1 MNYKHLIIKTGGDF
15 VAEVILNRPT
25 KLNAMN
31 IALATELDYVFNE
44 LELNKDVRVIILKG
58 AGKAFCTGIDV
69 KELFEQTVVERRA
82 WLEYVERPVATISR
96 MSKPVIG
103 QIHGVAAALGA
114 GVVAS
119 ADLCIAS
126 EDARIGLTAINVG
139 LSCFGPTV
147 PVTRSVGR
155 KRALE
160 LLLFGDLIKAQDA
173 LNMGL
178 LNRVVPIND
187 LDAETRDWAVRLA
200 EKSPLAIQMSK
211 KAFYA
216 AADLDYYKALK
227 YMNEA
232 FVHLTM
238 TEDAKEGVMAFLEKR
253 KPVWKQR

>member
-1 MNYKHLIIKTGGDF
+1 MNYKHLIVKAGNDF
-15 VAEVILNRPT
+15 IAEIILNRPT
-25 KLNAMN
+25 KLNTMN
-31 IALATELDYVFNE
+31 IALATELDHALNE

-69 KELFEQTVVERRA
+69 KELFEQTVVERRT
-82 WLEYVERPVATISR
+82 WLERVERPVVAISR
-96 MSKPVIG
+96 MSKPVIA
-103 QIHGVAAALGA
+103 QVHGVAAAIGA
-114 GVVAS
+114 GLVAS
-119 ADLCIAS
+119 SDLCIAS

-160 LLLFGDLIKAQDA
+160 LLLFGDFIKAQDA

-187 LDAETRDWAVRLA
+187 LDEETRAWAVRLA
-200 EKSPLAIQMSK
+200 AKSPLAIQMSK
-211 KAFYA
+211 KAFYT
-216 AADLDYYKALK
+216 AADLEYYKALK

-232 FVHLTM
+232 FVHLTA
-238 TEDAKEGVMAFLEKR
+238 TEDAKEGVTAFLEKR